1 MNPAF
6 DDMTLVELV
15 ELAYEFHTDQLPL
28 TSSEIESLTVKLT
41 ERQDN
46 IEGLETASRGECDV
60 SDQT

>member
-41 ERQDN
+41 ERQDD
-46 IEGLETASRGECDV
+46 IELLETARLGYCDT
-60 SDQT
+60 SEPG